1 MQTKMQTEMQ
11 FPQIATLVPHAAPM
25 LLLDRVISAD
35 ADKLCAEVAI
45 ADDSL
50 FQTGAGVGA
59 WVGIEYM
66 AQAIAAWAGYHAQQR
81 GEAVKIGFLL
91 GARRYD
97 ANVPCFV
104 TGSTL
109 HVEVEKLLQA
119 DNGLGSFACSI
130 KDADSQQQLAQA
142 TISVFQPH
150 DAREFL
156 QEGSS

>member
-1 MQTKMQTEMQ
+1 MQTEKQ
-11 FPQIATLVPHAAPM
+11 FPQIAALVPHAAPM
-25 LLLDRVISAD
+25 LLLDRVISVD
-35 ADKLCAEVAI
+35 ADKLCAQVAI
-45 ADDSL
+45 GDDSL
-50 FQTGAGVGA
+50 FLTGTETGVGA

-81 GEAVKIGFLL
+81 GEAVRIGFLL
-91 GARRYD
+91 GSRRYD
-97 ANVPCFV
+97 ASVPYFA

-130 KDADSQQQLAQA
+130 RDADSQQQLAQA

-156 QEGSS
+156 QESPQ

>member
-1 MQTKMQTEMQ
+1 MQAEMQTPPQ

-25 LLLDRVISAD
+25 LLLDRVVNAD

-50 FQTGAGVGA
+50 FQTGTGVGA

-91 GARRYD
+91 GSRRYD
-97 ANVPCFV
+97 ANVPYFA

-109 HVEVEKLLQA
+109 HVEVQKLLQA

-150 DAREFL
+150 DASEFL
-156 QEGSS
+156 QEGNQ